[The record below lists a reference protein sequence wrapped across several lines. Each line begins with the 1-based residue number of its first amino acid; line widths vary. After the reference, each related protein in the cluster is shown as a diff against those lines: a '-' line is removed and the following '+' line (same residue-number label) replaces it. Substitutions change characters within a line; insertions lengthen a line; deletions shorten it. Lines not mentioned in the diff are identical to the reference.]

1 MVLEAF
7 PPTVYWG
14 WGSLKADRLRQIE
27 SQATALRAE
36 RRSYYAGLM
45 AAADWRLAM
54 ARTRPGDKPPLAGAV
69 SMALRVV
76 ASLLRSLSLLPLP
89 R

>member
-1 MVLEAF
+1 M
-7 PPTVYWG
+7 
-14 WGSLKADRLRQIE
+14 
-27 SQATALRAE
+27 RAE
-36 RRSYYAGLM
+36 RHSYDAGLM

-54 ARTRPGDKPPLAGAV
+54 ARTRPGDTPPLAGAV

-76 ASLLRSLSLLPLP
+76 ASLLRALSVLPLP